1 MYGGNVS
8 SDSEEETTMLPAI
21 TEKPM
26 MKSYSAQPPPEGF
39 IPQAN
44 EDGPVE
50 EITSSDASSG
60 IDSIHDRCSLGK
72 WSKYHYRVT
81 PNKYVIS
88 SPKYFAIWM
97 YSCN

>member
-1 MYGGNVS
+1 MFFFAVFKQNVWTIMYGGNVS
-8 SDSEEETTMLPAI
+8 SGSEEETTMLPAI
-21 TEKPM
+21 AEKPM

-60 IDSIHDRCSLGK
+60 IDSILEMK
-72 WSKYHYRVT
+72 
-81 PNKYVIS
+81 I
-88 SPKYFAIWM
+88 
-97 YSCN
+97 